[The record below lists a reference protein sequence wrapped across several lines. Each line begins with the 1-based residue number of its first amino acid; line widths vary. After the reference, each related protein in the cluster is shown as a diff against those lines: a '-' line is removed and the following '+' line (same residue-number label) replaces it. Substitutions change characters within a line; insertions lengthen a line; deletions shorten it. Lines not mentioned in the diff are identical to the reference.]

1 MSLYLSRLCL
11 SFSRLLRLYSW
22 YLARLTAFCS
32 SVRGLFL
39 RLGLGMGRL
48 VEVVGSVDGMKVGKK
63 VSTVM
68 AWKFD
73 KFVKYLA
80 YMKFIFFKYE

>member
-32 SVRGLFL
+32 SVSGLFL
-39 RLGLGMGRL
+39 RLGLGMGVS
-48 VEVVGSVDGMKVGKK
+48 VELVGSVDGMDVGKR
-63 VSTVM
+63 VSTGM
-68 AWKFD
+68 A
-73 KFVKYLA
+73 
-80 YMKFIFFKYE
+80 